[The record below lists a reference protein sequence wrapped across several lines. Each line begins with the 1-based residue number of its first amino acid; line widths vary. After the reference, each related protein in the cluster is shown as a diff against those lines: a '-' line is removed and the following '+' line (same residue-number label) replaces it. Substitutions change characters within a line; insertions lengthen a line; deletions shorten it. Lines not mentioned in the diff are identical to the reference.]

1 MGVDSQDNVRT
12 AQTNT
17 QSRNIN
23 RYTQKIY
30 MVDRC
35 TRRQQT
41 YEMAL
46 LCEDECLSVAFEI
59 DGGENALKVNR
70 AAKVH
75 SGM

>member
-1 MGVDSQDNVRT
+1 
-12 AQTNT
+12 
-17 QSRNIN
+17 
-23 RYTQKIY
+23 

-35 TRRQQT
+35 TQRQQT

-70 AAKVH
+70 AAEVH
-75 SGM
+75 SGI